1 MRGAYTFTGAGM
13 HELIP
18 EGGRGNEKKVL
29 THGIIKNTGGSSFV
43 IYVGWTE
50 ERDGVGD
57 IIDVDASN
65 GFPVESGETFAF
77 DLRREGTR
85 VKAPVQVY
93 GSGSGSIRYVFE

>member
-1 MRGAYTFTGAGM
+1 MRGAYTFASAGM

-18 EGGRGNEKKVL
+18 EGGRGNEKKIL
-29 THGIIKNTGGSSFV
+29 THGIIKNTGGSTFV
-43 IYVGWTE
+43 VYVGWTE
-50 ERDGVGD
+50 ERDGLGA

-93 GSGSGSIRYVFE
+93 GSGAGSIRYVFE